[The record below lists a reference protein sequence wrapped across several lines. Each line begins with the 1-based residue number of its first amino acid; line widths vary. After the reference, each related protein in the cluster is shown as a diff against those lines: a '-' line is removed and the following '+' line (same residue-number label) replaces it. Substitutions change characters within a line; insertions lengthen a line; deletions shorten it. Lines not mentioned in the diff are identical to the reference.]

1 MILAY
6 LSNWFA
12 FLIKVALLVFIP
24 LALWQYFLHYKPF
37 IEIQHVQGPLPVFKT
52 HNQSL
57 EAMQLWWVVQ
67 HTRFQKKC
75 GWMSFCMWMA
85 PWLSCGCY
93 PIPEH
98 NQCSSYGTE
107 CGALVAASTHPP
119 KYVLVYVFLCNWWLQ
134 LLGIKTRVL
143 IAVPTICP
151 NTFFSLC
158 ICEFHGYSY
167 WYL

>member
-85 PWLSCGCY
+85 PLAELRLLSHSRAQSMLQLRDRVRG
-93 PIPEH
+93 I
-98 NQCSSYGTE
+98 SS
-107 CGALVAASTHPP
+107 CIHPSTQIRPCIC
-119 KYVLVYVFLCNWWLQ
+119 VFVYIWWLQ

-143 IAVPTICP
+143 IAVPTIWP
-151 NTFFSLC
+151 NTFVGLC
-158 ICEFHGYSY
+158 ICEFDGYSY
-167 WYL
+167 W